1 MHNRLGLALLAAM
14 AVAAGAATPTSAPS
28 PILPGSLHYV
38 SPPGLPGVESVQ
50 IVGDP
55 AKPVPYL
62 QRVKLAA
69 GAKIPPHTHPDE
81 RNSTVLSGTLYVGF
95 GETFDASRVV
105 AVPAGAVYVAPA
117 GVPHYLWAR
126 DGAVVYQEA
135 GVGPTGVSIITNPKP

>member
-1 MHNRLGLALLAAM
+1 MHNRLGFALLAAI
-14 AVAAGAATPTSAPS
+14 AVAAGAAKPTSAPS
-28 PILPGSLHYV
+28 PILPDALRYV
-38 SPPGLPGVESVQ
+38 SPPGLPGVESAQ

-135 GVGPTGVSIITNPKP
+135 GVGPTGVSLVAKPKS